1 MRFSKPLTVAFGGMC
16 GAGVRWALQ
25 TKFSLSSTEEV
36 PWMILIINITGCCFL
51 GVLLGKKVKQKIYL
65 LLGVG
70 FCGGMTTFSTFAF
83 DTASLIKGSQLH
95 EALTYASI
103 SIIGGLLFF
112 LIGRE
117 TSKRWL

>member
-1 MRFSKPLTVAFGGMC
+1 MRFSNPLAVAFGGVC
-16 GAGVRWALQ
+16 GAGVRWVLQ
-25 TKFSLSSTEEV
+25 TKFSLSSDTEV
-36 PWMILIINITGCCFL
+36 PWMVLIINITGCCFL
-51 GVLLGKKVKQKIYL
+51 GVLLGKKVKQRIYL

-83 DTASLIKGSQLH
+83 DTASLMKGSQLN